1 MKHNGE
7 ISRHNFQFLV
17 SSLQDSYQN
26 TTSLNCALGV
36 SISYMVEITYQQS
49 GLTITLGICG
59 NLGFP
64 RDRVVQNLSIEALQ
78 KRYPMLDV

>member
-1 MKHNGE
+1 
-7 ISRHNFQFLV
+7 
-17 SSLQDSYQN
+17 
-26 TTSLNCALGV
+26 
-36 SISYMVEITYQQS
+36 MVEITYQQS

-59 NLGFP
+59 NLVFP